1 MSSRFRCVI
10 PTSDNLI
17 EISLSSTVLPLT
29 AVSLLPRHWLYF
41 SGVVSHSSK
50 TSIEVLL
57 CGGTPSFSHSMAVF
71 FCEETEIFLSL
82 CVEMD
87 SEFRET
93 EKRLFLLG
101 QSEVRS
107 YSVFL

>member
-1 MSSRFRCVI
+1 M
-10 PTSDNLI
+10 
-17 EISLSSTVLPLT
+17 
-29 AVSLLPRHWLYF
+29 H
-41 SGVVSHSSK
+41 
-50 TSIEVLL
+50 
-57 CGGTPSFSHSMAVF
+57 
-71 FCEETEIFLSL
+71 TEIFLSL